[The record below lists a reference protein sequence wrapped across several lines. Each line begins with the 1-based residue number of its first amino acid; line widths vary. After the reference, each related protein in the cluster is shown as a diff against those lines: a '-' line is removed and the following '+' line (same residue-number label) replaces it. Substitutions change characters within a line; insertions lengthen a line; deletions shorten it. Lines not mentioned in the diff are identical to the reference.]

1 MAEPRVILNWDDN
14 NNIEIGHKIYR
25 SNASMNVNSLPTPI
39 ATIGNNTTEYTD
51 LDVIDGNQYYYTVSA
66 YTPVDEAFSEEILA
80 TATAINLGPGPQELI
95 AGNMTNGFF
104 GEVQSSEFITGD
116 QLATSLNITQG
127 TSQYS
132 DTPWLKFALDDE
144 IIFIPKKPIRNSVS
158 WEHIYQVGAVY
169 GTNDNGLYPS
179 GGDRLQDAM
188 VNVGDDSFKVTLLKG
203 ANTDPVASNTTGYD
217 LDWTHQS
224 EWNRLMYPV
233 HSGIHTASSNPSTPS
248 VPYSQ
253 WASYSDEDLLV
264 HNSFGNGTYNWCQE
278 QHPGT
283 STYRV
288 FRGYNGV
295 TFASRSAAT
304 NALTSFGFRPAL
316 RLVR

>member
-51 LDVIDGNQYYYTVSA
+51 LDVIDGNQYYYIVSA

-116 QLATSLNITQG
+116 QLATSIGLTAG

-132 DTPWLKFALDDE
+132 GTAWLKFALDNE
-144 IIFIPKKPIRNSVS
+144 ILYIPKKPIRHSVS
-158 WEHIYQVGAVY
+158 WEHIYQAGAVY

-179 GGDRLQDAM
+179 GGDRVQDAM
-188 VNVGDDSFKVTLLKG
+188 VSIGSDSFKVILLKG
-203 ANTDPVASNTTGYD
+203 ANTDPVASDTTGYD
-217 LDWTHQS
+217 IDWTHQS
-224 EWNRLMYPV
+224 EWNRLMYPI
-233 HSGIHTASSNPSTPS
+233 HSGIHTNSSNPSTPS
-248 VPYSQ
+248 VPYAQ
-253 WASYSDEDLLV
+253 WDSYSDEDLLV
-264 HNSFGNGTYNWCQE
+264 NDSFGNGSYSWTQE
-278 QHPGT
+278 KHPGL

-288 FRGYNGV
+288 YRGSIGV
-295 TFASRSAAT
+295 TAGSRNIATAT
-304 NALTSFGFRPAL
+304 NTFHGFRPAL